1 LKSAALVSHKG
12 KATELDIDDMVPSF
26 N

>member
-12 KATELDIDDMVPSF
+12 KTTELDIDDMVPSF